1 MVKKALKPFAHR
13 PPRFL
18 EIVACALASPIFGAS
33 DNRID
38 TNGFLAGKGW
48 MIGDIVEVRRPL
60 RRRRRGEIVRLEN
73 CARDRLNL
81 QRMFFTK
88 SALVEW
94 DTGDT
99 YAAPSQLT
107 LIERPRSYYRHFMA
121 VYMDEEDIAYR
132 DRELTEDPNVHLETR
147 FVPELHI
154 SRSVNDGIRAL
165 ALAGDN
171 AVADVL
177 FERAVEQARFL
188 DQWSKQPDSPELTP
202 LSRAMIALNPAFAVA
217 MSDGTLDRR
226 GLAGAVKDIEEYCA
240 GIQKG
245 YWHGT
250 ERSHYLQAVMIAMLD
265 DDMENARRLLKSGR
279 SFREFEDLLSV
290 LKKFARKSV
299 KPASD
304 AELVEKATGCF
315 DFMRHVSL
323 RIHRDGFEQEM
334 TVLLLGALLQKL
346 IHAPG
351 REIDWRAVARA
362 VYR

>member
-1 MVKKALKPFAHR
+1 MVTKALKPFAHR

-18 EIVACALASPIFGAS
+18 EIVACSLASPIFGAS

-38 TNGFLAGKGW
+38 TNAFLAGKGW

-60 RRRRRGEIVRLEN
+60 RRRRLGEIVRLQN
-73 CARDRLNL
+73 CARPGRNYLGT
-81 QRMFFTK
+81 FFVK

-99 YAAPSQLT
+99 YAAPSQMILV
-107 LIERPRSYYRHFMA
+107 ERPRSYYKYFMA
-121 VYMDEEDIAYR
+121 VYMNEEYIAFR
-132 DRELTEDPNVHLETR
+132 DREMTKDPNVHLENCLVPDR
-147 FVPELHI
+147 FI
-154 SRSVNDGIRAL
+154 SDSVNAGIRAL

-177 FERAVEQARFL
+177 FERAAEQARFV
-188 DQWSKQPDSPELTP
+188 DRTSKQPDSPKLRP
-202 LSRAMIALNPAFAVA
+202 LNRAMMVLIRALAAA

-226 GLAGAVKDIEEYCA
+226 GFAGAVKDLEEHCA
-240 GIQKG
+240 KIPKG
-245 YWHGT
+245 YWDSMG
-250 ERSHYLQAVMIAMLD
+250 RNHYLQAVMVAMLD
-265 DDMENARRLLKSGR
+265 DDMEKARQLLKSRR
-279 SFREFEDLLSV
+279 SFREFEDLLGV
-290 LKKFARKSV
+290 LKKFARKSA

-304 AELVEKATGCF
+304 PELVGKATGCF
-315 DFMRHVSL
+315 DFMRHPFLSF
-323 RIHRDGFEQEM
+323 HRDVFQGEM

-351 REIDWRAVARA
+351 QEIDWRAVARA